1 MKTVLALCAAVALSG
16 CATTPAPEAPS
27 NGGTGDDCA
36 VIAAVA
42 KEHYGFNTTDRR
54 PPPVKF
60 DPGFDPQCDWSHFGL
75 AFEPYDEQAGGDPRE
90 RQKWVSFGRPIYDGR
105 GASIRSVLFGWTSQS
120 GGHVCR
126 RTIAEPHRPARRS
139 LFSIVVVVEW
149 HAQYGP

>member
-1 MKTVLALCAAVALSG
+1 MKAVLALCAAVALSG
-16 CATTPAPEAPS
+16 CATTPLPEAPS

-42 KEHYGFNTTDRR
+42 KEHYGFNTTDRL

-90 RQKWVSFGRPIYDGR
+90 RQKWVGFGRPIYDGR
-105 GASIRSVLFGWTSQS
+105 GASIRSGIMHGPLAGMGVRCRVISGFAGWTV
-120 GGHVCR
+120 GECE
-126 RTIAEPHRPARRS
+126 RTWIS
-139 LFSIVVVVEW
+139 
-149 HAQYGP
+149 